1 MWIDFY
7 VSSEQNE
14 HTRQIYNLLDL
25 ASDFGG
31 VLSAVATAATILL
44 AAISEHSFIVRALQ
58 NLYVAKTPNHKLFRR
73 SRNLRP
79 KKYAFPTTHHRV
91 QALENLEN
99 CNTIVSESK
108 THFPIQLSVW
118 NIIRLFFLSN
128 RYTRPNG
135 EDRSLK
141 YMFKMGKEKLETD
154 LNIDRILRSVS
165 DLKCYVKKKLM
176 DENFKLKV
184 QNNPE
189 KVVHIHSS
197 EETDEFAGLK
207 GRIKKLDEGQVLM
220 VMSPKGAGK
229 DHGHHHDHSH
239 DHSH

>member
-1 MWIDFY
+1 MDRRWLNHGWKPMKNEGRGHDFNGQEYRWKPGQFMWIDFY

-31 VLSAVATAATILL
+31 VLSVVATAATILL

-108 THFPIQLSVW
+108 THFPI
-118 NIIRLFFLSN
+118 
-128 RYTRPNG
+128 
-135 EDRSLK
+135 
-141 YMFKMGKEKLETD
+141 
-154 LNIDRILRSVS
+154 
-165 DLKCYVKKKLM
+165 
-176 DENFKLKV
+176 
-184 QNNPE
+184 
-189 KVVHIHSS
+189 
-197 EETDEFAGLK
+197 
-207 GRIKKLDEGQVLM
+207 
-220 VMSPKGAGK
+220 
-229 DHGHHHDHSH
+229 
-239 DHSH
+239 